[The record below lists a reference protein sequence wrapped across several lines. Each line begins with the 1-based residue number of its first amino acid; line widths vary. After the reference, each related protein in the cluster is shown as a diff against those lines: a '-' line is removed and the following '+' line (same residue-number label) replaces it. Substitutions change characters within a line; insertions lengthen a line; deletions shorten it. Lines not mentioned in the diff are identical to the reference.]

1 MHQFLQTLPSLGV
14 GHKGNANIDGHGIS
28 GFFNSASGGPL
39 VTGVTSGFFNTGV
52 TDVMGPFPS
61 GMLSGF
67 NSGFFNTG
75 IANSG
80 LLSLGR
86 LIMLAT

>member
-1 MHQFLQTLPSLGV
+1 
-14 GHKGNANIDGHGIS
+14 
-28 GFFNSASGGPL
+28 
-39 VTGVTSGFFNTGV
+39 
-52 TDVMGPFPS
+52 MGPFPS